1 MTNKDHIFVTGAT
14 GHIGATLVRGL
25 IKSSVPTTAY
35 VRDEGKARTMF
46 GDELKSG
53 LLTLAIGDFSNVE
66 SFKKAIVGHTRIFL
80 LCAVRDMKTMAEIKG
95 SFGKI
100 ALDAGVKQIIDLS
113 SQSVEGA
120 NSYIGLMHR
129 LAEDRL
135 LSIIGKNHLVIL
147 RPCYFFT
154 NTLMHDVATVKSQS
168 KLFGIASPATRFSN
182 VSTDDIA
189 EIALNVFIDPIEMH
203 GTTIYDIT
211 SEILSYEERA
221 QIYSRV
227 LGRQISY
234 VQVPVDVIYKQMVEV
249 QHIPHAMAYNLV
261 GFSSDQIKYTPQI
274 AILLK
279 KAPRKFEDYLKE
291 IKNALQ

>member
-1 MTNKDHIFVTGAT
+1 MTDKDQIFVTGAT

-25 IKSSVPTTAY
+25 IKSSVRTTAY

-46 GDELKSG
+46 GNELKSG

-66 SFKKAIVGHTRIFL
+66 SFKTAIAGHTRLFL
-80 LCAVRDMKTMAEIKG
+80 LCSVRDMAEIKG
-95 SFGKI
+95 IFGKI
-100 ALDAGVKQIIDLS
+100 AFDAGVKQIIDLS
-113 SQSVEGA
+113 SQTVSEGA
-120 NSYIGLMHR
+120 NSYIGLMHK

-291 IKNALQ
+291 IKNALE